1 MASKAINKLRRVLL
15 GESAAVTLMF
25 AAIFPSLVLF
35 YSLAFDGAN
44 VNSRRARLMD
54 SVNQGV
60 LGVAL
65 TDNRN
70 LTEAH
75 KKANKTLLGAWTRY
89 YLPGVTV
96 PDEALS
102 IEVSEKKDGKGNVVS
117 VDYTASAQ
125 AQVKMALSG
134 ANDVGMGPVVALT
147 ADSGAGVIRKNI
159 RSIATP
165 TDFIFVTDFSGSMKK
180 YGRIEMVKKIVAE
193 FASMALVTNNIGN
206 TMAIVPYSVG
216 TPEILSR
223 DNLMG
228 GKETGCSFVGK
239 LTDAYRV
246 DLDFW
251 FNKKVGSTR
260 VLKTAAYNADKNLSD
275 KYYNNIVMKNITKGA
290 WSDLISRGWC
300 IKNKKGG
307 SGQGRYD
314 YSCEAEPSLSMFSQN
329 NDAGVTYK
337 KEFED
342 NYLKAMD
349 LMSMASTHSNIIN
362 TKTLDIEATLA
373 GDYLFSDAAI
383 TTFRYLY
390 SAERPFTKMCNGG
403 LSSYSAGDYK
413 SVTRPNYYPIAL
425 TSDPSAFT
433 VFQSMTPLG
442 DTDSAN
448 GLLRSVPVA
457 AKGKNTRKVIIL
469 LTDGQDSG
477 NSTTGPLALRNLLV
491 EDNNLCGVIKEG
503 LLKYPKGTLTTK
515 VEMYYFSLVDDTD
528 RMAFWANNCV
538 GSGNAI
544 VAKNYNSL
552 LAQLTAIANKG
563 QVQFI
568 NKDEADN

>member
-1 MASKAINKLRRVLL
+1 MALKEKNRLLRVLL

-44 VNSRRARLMD
+44 VNNRRARLMD
-54 SVNQGV
+54 GVNQGV

-70 LTEAH
+70 LTEAN

-102 IEVSEKKDGKGNVVS
+102 IDVAIKRDDKNKVVA

-134 ANDVGMGPVVALT
+134 ANDVGMGPAIALT
-147 ADSGAGVIRKNI
+147 ADSGAGVVRKNM

-165 TDFIFVTDFSGSMKK
+165 TDFIFVTDFSGSMV
-180 YGRIEMVKKIVAE
+180 GDRIKMVKQIVAAFVNE
-193 FASMALVTNNIGN
+193 VLVENDIGN

-223 DNLMG
+223 DNLLG

-239 LTDAYRV
+239 LKDDYHV
-246 DLDFW
+246 DLDYW
-251 FNKKVGSTR
+251 FNKNAKSSSVMKS
-260 VLKTAAYNADKNLSD
+260 AAYFADRYLTEG
-275 KYYNNIVMKNITKGA
+275 YYQNIVKINISNGT
-290 WSDLISRGWC
+290 WNDLISRGWC
-300 IKNKKGG
+300 VQNKD
-307 SGQGRYD
+307 SGASTGRFT
-314 YSCEAEPSLSMFSQN
+314 YSCESEPSLSMFAQN
-329 NDAGVTYK
+329 NASTVTYK
-337 KEFED
+337 AEFSN
-342 NYLKAMD
+342 NYLKARSM
-349 LMSMASTHSNIIN
+349 MTMASTHYNIIN
-362 TKTLDIEATLA
+362 TQTLNIDSTLA

-390 SAERPFTKMCNGG
+390 SADRPFTTMCTGG
-403 LSSYSAGDYK
+403 LSNYDAKNYK
-413 SVTRPNYYPIAL
+413 SVTKPNYYPIAL

-442 DTDSAN
+442 GTDSAN
-448 GLLRSVPVA
+448 GLLRAIPVA
-457 AKGKNTRKVIIL
+457 AKGQNTRKVIIL
-469 LTDGQDSG
+469 LTDGEDSG
-477 NSTTGPLALRNLLV
+477 TEDKGPLALRNLLV

-503 LLKYPKGTLTTK
+503 LLKYPKGTPTTK
-515 VEMYYFSLVDDTD
+515 VEMYYFSLVDDTK
-528 RMAFWANNCV
+528 RMTFWANNCV
-538 GSGNAI
+538 GPGHAI
-544 VAKNYNSL
+544 VAKNYNTL
-552 LAQLTAIANKG
+552 LDQLTSIANKG
-563 QVQFI
+563 EVQFI
-568 NKDEADN
+568 NKDEADD